1 MGGGYRGLAGKAAV
15 ARRTEPSGDLVADP
29 TRHVAEG
36 LDGPALSD
44 AGDRGWLA
52 PRLALA
58 RGKRQSRNMQEQ
70 DSGSLLERTRDR
82 LRQTWRDVVG
92 AARVK
97 LTGTVRPDL
106 PDEDLARL
114 RQQIDDCLEARGGE
128 VSARARA
135 ADLGR
140 IYLDLSDL
148 GKGRFLGTLSEHYG
162 VDRGL
167 LTQAITAIQHS
178 EADAD
183 YLEAEQRLRDT
194 LVPPRVKLLRHF
206 NGLSDGVKF
215 LVDLRADLIRLSRS
229 DPSLKPLDR
238 ELCDLLTSWFD
249 VGFLELKRITWDAPA
264 ALLEKL
270 VDYEAVHQIRSWSD
284 LKNRLKSDRRCYAF
298 FHPSMPNEP
307 LIFVEIALVDGMAGN
322 IQNLLDE
329 QAPDQDPRTA
339 NTAIFYS
346 ISNTQKGLAGVS
358 FGNFLIKQVVGDLTR
373 DFRNLKTFAT
383 LSPIPG
389 FRAWLDAAHESET
402 PRLTPG
408 EARSLATCL
417 LGGQTPVDLA
427 AILDQ
432 SDWANDPELAGVL
445 EPILLRLCASYLLRE
460 GPATIGAMDPV
471 AHFHLTNGARIER
484 INWLADRSPKGVR
497 QAAGMMVNYV
507 YKLADIEVNHEAYRG
522 EGKIPASSAV
532 RALL

>member
-1 MGGGYRGLAGKAAV
+1 MR
-15 ARRTEPSGDLVADP
+15 EP
-29 TRHVAEG
+29 
-36 LDGPALSD
+36 
-44 AGDRGWLA
+44 
-52 PRLALA
+52 
-58 RGKRQSRNMQEQ
+58 

-114 RQQIDDCLEARGGE
+114 RQQIDECLEARGGE

-148 GKGRFLGTLSEHYG
+148 GKGRFLGTLSRHYG

-167 LTQAITAIQHS
+167 LTQAMAALQNSSVDT
-178 EADAD
+178 E
-183 YLEAEQRLRDT
+183 YLKAEQRLRDT
-194 LVPPRVKLLRHF
+194 LVPPRIKLLRHF
-206 NGLSDGVKF
+206 NGLSEGVKF

-229 DPSLKPLDR
+229 DPVLKPLDR
-238 ELCDLLTSWFD
+238 DLRELLTSWFD
-249 VGFLELKRITWDAPA
+249 VGFLELRRITWDAPA

-270 VDYEAVHQIRSWSD
+270 VDYEAVHEIRSWSD

-298 FHPSMPNEP
+298 FHPSMPDEP
-307 LIFVEIALVDGMAGN
+307 LIFVEVALVDGMAGN
-322 IQNLLDE
+322 VQSLLDE
-329 QAPDQDPRTA
+329 QAPAQDPRTA
-339 NTAIFYS
+339 DSAIFYS

-358 FGNFLIKQVVGDLTR
+358 FGNFLIKQVVGDLAR
-373 DFRNLKTFAT
+373 DLRNIKTFAT

-389 FRAWLDAAHESET
+389 FRDWLGALSGDRD
-402 PRLTPG
+402 PILTPAEARALRDIAPEG
-408 EARSLATCL
+408 EAPVNLGDL
-417 LGGQTPVDLA
+417 LDHPNWIDNSDLA
-427 AILDQ
+427 
-432 SDWANDPELAGVL
+432 GTL
-445 EPILLRLCASYLLRE
+445 EPILLRLCAAYLLRE
-460 GPATIGAMDPV
+460 NHGDGTADAV

-484 INWLADRSPKGVR
+484 INWLADRSSKGVG
-497 QAAGMMVNYV
+497 QSAGMMVNYV
-507 YKLADIEVNHEAYRG
+507 YKLAEIELNHEAYRG